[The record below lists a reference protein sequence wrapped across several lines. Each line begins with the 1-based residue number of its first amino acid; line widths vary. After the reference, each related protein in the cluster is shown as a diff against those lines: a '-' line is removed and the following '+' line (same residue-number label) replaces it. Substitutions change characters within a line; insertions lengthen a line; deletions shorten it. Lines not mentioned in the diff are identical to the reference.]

1 MPPDRFAAWAAAADN
16 PRRAFVPEGFGLS
29 AAAVIRIYAG
39 GLLAAF
45 AWMFLLARRVSGRR
59 PAPGAGAFAIA
70 ITGIAF
76 WGLCLG
82 LELLAPRLE
91 VKLLFARLHYV
102 GIGITTVAWLAFV
115 VEFTRGER
123 LPAWLLGLISVVPA
137 SIAVA
142 ALTDDQ
148 HGLIYREVEL
158 LSSRGFMHLHVTP
171 GDAYWYSVAYEYL
184 IFGIATL
191 LIARGVWQPVRL
203 RRQQHAIL
211 FAAALLPAVVNAA
224 YLSGLGDRAV
234 PIDLTP
240 AGFAASAVLVAWGLY
255 RRGILDLVPVAR
267 ELVVEGMAD
276 SVVVLDGSGR
286 IIDMNPAAESTT
298 GRSIGEVLG
307 ASIDEVLPEVADLVH
322 RLVAG
327 GDPVTA
333 DLELLLDRAG
343 QRRWYEVR
351 TTPIRSRGR
360 LGGGHLVVLNDVT
373 HRVAAVHEL
382 AHARDQAMAADHAKS
397 EFLATMSHEI
407 STPINGIIGMTEIL
421 LETSLSEENRE
432 CAERVHANALGL
444 LGILN
449 DILDFSKIEA
459 GHLEL
464 HRSPFNLRE
473 VAEDAVDLVAEKAR
487 AKGLELVCL
496 ISDALPRTVVG
507 DAGRIRQVLLN
518 LLSNAVKFTNSGEVV
533 VRLLERSREG
543 SAVVL
548 RGEVS
553 DTGIGIPE
561 AAAGLLFRAFSQV
574 DGSDARR
581 HGGTGLGLAIVRR
594 LVELMGGEVG
604 LRSVPGR
611 GSLFWFT
618 LRLEVAEVES
628 VEGLGQPP
636 PSWPSGLRLLAIED
650 CAPARLQLEEQLRS
664 LGFEIDTANG
674 VREGIAL
681 LHAASR
687 RGESYAA
694 VLVDQQLGPD
704 DGLTFAAALRA
715 ERGLVAP
722 PLMLLAAAGA
732 ESIRT
737 EIWTAAGF
745 VAAVAK
751 PVRCKHL
758 HGRLATVLAAS
769 PPGLSARVELLA
781 R

>member
-1 MPPDRFAAWAAAADN
+1 M
-16 PRRAFVPEGFGLS
+16 S
-29 AAAVIRIYAG
+29 AALAIRIYAG
-39 GLLAAF
+39 GLVAAF
-45 AWMFLLARRVSGRR
+45 AWMFLLARRVWSRR
-59 PAPGAGAFAIA
+59 PTPGAGAFAVA

-82 LELLAPRLE
+82 LELLVPRLE
-91 VKLLFARLHYV
+91 VKLFFASLHYV
-102 GIGITTVAWLAFV
+102 GIGVTTVAWLAFV

-123 LPAWLLGLISVVPA
+123 LPVWLLVLLSVVPL

-142 ALTDDQ
+142 ALSNAH

-158 LSSRGFMHLHVTP
+158 VLLRGFEHLSISP
-171 GDAYWYSVAYEYL
+171 GAAYWYSVAYEYL
-184 IFGIATL
+184 IFGTATL

-211 FAAALLPAVVNAA
+211 LAAALLPAVVNVA
-224 YLSGLGDRAV
+224 YLSGLGDRGI

-240 AGFAASAVLVAWGLY
+240 AGFALSAVLIAWGLY
-255 RRGILDLVPVAR
+255 RRGFLDLVPVAR

-286 IIDMNPAAESTT
+286 IIDMNPAAEATT
-298 GRSIGEVLG
+298 GRRIGEVLG

-327 GDPVTA
+327 GERVAA
-333 DLELLLDRAG
+333 DLELPLDRAG
-343 QRRWYEVR
+343 RRRWYEVR

-360 LGGGHLVVLNDVT
+360 PGGGHLVVLNDVT

-407 STPINGIIGMTEIL
+407 RTPMNGIIGMTEIL